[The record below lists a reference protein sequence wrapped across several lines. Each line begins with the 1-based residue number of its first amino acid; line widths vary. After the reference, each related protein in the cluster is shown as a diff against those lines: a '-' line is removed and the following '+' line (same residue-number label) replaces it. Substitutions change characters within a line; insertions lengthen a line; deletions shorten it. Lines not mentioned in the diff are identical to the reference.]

1 MAGPPG
7 QLLIAAAE
15 VYVARNVGRNAA
27 ANSDRA
33 VSNGAARGQRT
44 STRAT
49 GQAIS
54 PDIIA
59 GARALVAV
67 NKARNR
73 QTEEW
78 VVELA
83 SKPLNGA

>member
-1 MAGPPG
+1 M
-7 QLLIAAAE
+7 
-15 VYVARNVGRNAA
+15 
-27 ANSDRA
+27 ANSRTA
-33 VSNGAARGQRT
+33 RPNGAGTGQWT

-49 GQAIS
+49 DRAIS
-54 PDIIA
+54 PDRIA